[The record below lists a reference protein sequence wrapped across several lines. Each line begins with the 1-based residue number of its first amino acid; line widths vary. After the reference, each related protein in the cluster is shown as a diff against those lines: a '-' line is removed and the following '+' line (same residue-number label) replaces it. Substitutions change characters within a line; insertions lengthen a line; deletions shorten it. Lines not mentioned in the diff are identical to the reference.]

1 MLPKTKA
8 YVRRFNGQTKRIYFL
23 IEHDDLSEK

>member
-8 YVRRFNGQTKRIYFL
+8 YVKGFNGQTKCIYFL
-23 IEHDDLSEK
+23 IEHGDLSEK